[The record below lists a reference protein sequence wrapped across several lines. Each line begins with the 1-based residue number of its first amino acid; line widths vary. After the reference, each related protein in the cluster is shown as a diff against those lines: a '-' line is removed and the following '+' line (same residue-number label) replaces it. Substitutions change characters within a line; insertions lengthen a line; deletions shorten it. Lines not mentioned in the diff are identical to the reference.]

1 MSTTYCPNCGTEIE
15 SGLKCPGCG
24 IIDEHCSSCD
34 TKFEEGDWLCPSC
47 STVRDHCPECGTRV
61 EDDTCPSCGE
71 TKPAEIRAKDYGPTD
86 KYSPLQ
92 WLGAGAVGLFT
103 FPIGLVVPGYLYY
116 KCKNG
121 GAIEQSALET
131 WTVVLM
137 SIIGIV
143 AVELGGRKGAMIS
156 WGAFV
161 SLMIGLVLLV

>member
-15 SGLKCPGCG
+15 SGLKCPGCS

-34 TKFEEGDWLCPSC
+34 TKFDEGDWLCPSC
-47 STVRDHCPECGTRV
+47 STVREHCPECGTRV

-71 TKPAEIRAKDYGPTD
+71 TKPAEIRAEDYGLTD

-92 WLGAGAVGLFT
+92 WLGAGAIGLLT
-103 FPIGLVVPGYLYY
+103 FPVGLVVPGYLYY

-121 GAIEQSALET
+121 SAIKQSPLET
-131 WTVVLM
+131 WTAILM

-156 WGAFV
+156 WGVFA
-161 SLMIGLVLLV
+161 SLMAGIVLLV